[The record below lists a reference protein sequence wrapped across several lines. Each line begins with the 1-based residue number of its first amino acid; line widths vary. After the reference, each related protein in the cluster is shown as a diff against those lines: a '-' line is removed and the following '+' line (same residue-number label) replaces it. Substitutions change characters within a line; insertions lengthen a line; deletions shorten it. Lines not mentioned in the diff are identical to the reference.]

1 MPEPLRPDTEP
12 DPFAPAALGPVTLRN
27 RVIKAATYS
36 SHKWAWV
43 ESAAPELSL
52 IRTSVGRHREV
63 AYLQRDDTELV
74 ALAVRHALDIGA
86 GHSFVVF
93 LREGFPVNVL
103 NQVKSVPEVCRV
115 YCATANPVQV
125 LVAETEQGRGVLGV
139 VDGETPLGV
148 ENDDDERDR
157 RTLLREIGYKL

>member
-1 MPEPLRPDTEP
+1 MSEPEIVIVPVDMPEGVNVVLGQAHFIKTVEDLYEALVGTSPALRFGLAFCEASGLRLVRRAGN
-12 DPFAPAALGPVTLRN
+12 DP
-27 RVIKAATYS
+27 
-36 SHKWAWV
+36 
-43 ESAAPELSL
+43 
-52 IRTSVGRHREV
+52 
-63 AYLQRDDTELV
+63 ELV

-115 YCATANPVQV
+115 FCATANPVQV

-139 VDGETPLGV
+139 VDGETPVGV